1 VTQTTSTPTST
12 PVGELNDYV
21 GTYANPRR
29 FTVEVTRQGDQLVL
43 RRFGRDFPM
52 RLVTADRFV
61 VDRPGGGEEA
71 IAFGLRPDGL
81 AEYLVMNVWALAR
94 LGVR

>member
-1 VTQTTSTPTST
+1 
-12 PVGELNDYV
+12 
-21 GTYANPRR
+21 
-29 FTVEVTRQGDQLVL
+29 
-43 RRFGRDFPM
+43 M
-52 RLVTADRFV
+52 RPVTADRFV

-71 IAFGLRPDGL
+71 IAFGLRSDGP